1 MLAEPGH
8 YDYAPY
14 SGRPRIVWPGGARI
28 AVWLAPNIEH
38 YELEPPDNPRKISV
52 AAAGARLL
60 NYSIATTATGS
71 ASGAW
76 PT

>member
-14 SGRPRIVWPGGARI
+14 SGRPKIVWPGGARI

-38 YELEPPDNPRKISV
+38 YELEPPDNPRKTPWPRPTCRSV
-52 AAAGARLL
+52 CRGWPDRPE
-60 NYSIATTATGS
+60 S
-71 ASGAW
+71 A
-76 PT
+76 